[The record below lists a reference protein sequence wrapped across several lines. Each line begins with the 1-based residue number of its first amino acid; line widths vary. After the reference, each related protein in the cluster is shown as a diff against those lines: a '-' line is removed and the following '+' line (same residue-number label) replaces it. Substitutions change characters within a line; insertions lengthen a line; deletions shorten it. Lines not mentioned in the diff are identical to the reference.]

1 MKNPSIYL
9 AVALVF
15 VLGLF
20 VGQSTGQEPI
30 RIDKPGTVSVLPNQN
45 VQELS
50 DLLIKYWTPPEIE
63 DALLEEMWRRVQG
76 NARVGEPGAAL
87 VVMRIRKHQKEAAK
101 AK

>member
-20 VGQSTGQEPI
+20 VGQTTAQDPV
-30 RIDKPGTVSVLPNQN
+30 RIDKPGVVHVLPDQN
-45 VQELS
+45 IQELS
-50 DLLIKYWTPPEIE
+50 DLLIKHWNPPEIK
-63 DALLEEMWRRVQG
+63 DDLIGEMWRRVEG

-87 VVMRIRKHQKEAAK
+87 VLMRIRAHQHK
-101 AK
+101 AKK

>member
-20 VGQSTGQEPI
+20 VGQTTAQDPI
-30 RIDKPGTVSVLPNQN
+30 RIDKPGVVHVLPDQN

-50 DLLIKYWTPPEIE
+50 DLIPHSSRDNESFG
-63 DALLEEMWRRVQG
+63 D
-76 NARVGEPGAAL
+76 GAERL
-87 VVMRIRKHQKEAAK
+87 SN
-101 AK
+101 